1 MSEQNYNRT
10 KRTCFYSYLAMSSV
24 FTLPPL
30 LFMTFREM
38 YGISYTLLGTLV
50 LINFCT
56 QFIIDI
62 IFTLFSKHFNI
73 KNTVRIMPLLTSLG
87 LIIYAVFP
95 MLFPE
100 YAYIGLAIGT
110 VIFSVAA
117 GLAEVLVSP
126 LVAAIPSENPE
137 RDMSMLHS
145 LYAWGV
151 VVVVIISTVFIKV
164 FGAHNWMYLALFLA
178 VFPLVA
184 SVMYFIS
191 PIPDMDVSS
200 HSTDSATSKKRFVG
214 LAMCACCIFIG
225 AAAENVMTN
234 WISGY
239 IESTLGIPK
248 IYGDIFGMALFALLL
263 GFGRVLYAKIGKN
276 ISRVLLLGMI
286 GSVACYLTAAL
297 SENAY
302 IALFACI
309 LVGFSTSML
318 WPGTL
323 IFMEENVPSPGVA
336 AYALMAAGG
345 DFGSSIAPQLM
356 GIIVDKV
363 AVSSFAQSLSATLLI
378 SPEQIGM
385 KTGMLITAVF
395 PVLGVILVLS
405 MKKYF
410 SSNADR

>member
-1 MSEQNYNRT
+1 MSEPNYSKT
-10 KRTCFYSYLAMSSV
+10 KRTCYYSYLAMSSV

-38 YGISYTLLGTLV
+38 YNISYTLLGTLV

-56 QFIIDI
+56 QFIVDI

-73 KNTVRIMPLLTSLG
+73 KHTVRLMPLLTSLG
-87 LIIYAVFP
+87 LCIYAIFP

-100 YAYIGLAIGT
+100 HAYIGLAIGT

-151 VVVVIISTVFIKV
+151 VVVVLISTIFIKI
-164 FGAHNWMYLALFLA
+164 FGAHNWMYLTLFLA
-178 VFPLVA
+178 CFPLAA
-184 SVMYFIS
+184 SAMYFMS

-200 HSTDSATSKKRFVG
+200 HSADSSASKNRFVS
-214 LAMCACCIFIG
+214 LAMCTCCIFIG

-234 WISGY
+234 WVSGY

-248 IYGDIFGMALFALLL
+248 MYGDIFGMALFAVLL
-263 GFGRVLYAKIGKN
+263 GFGRVLYARIGKN

-286 GSVACYLTAAL
+286 GSVVCYLTAAL
-297 SENAY
+297 SNNVY
-302 IALFACI
+302 IALFACVM
-309 LVGFSTSML
+309 VGFSTSML

-323 IFMEENVPSPGVA
+323 IFMEENIPSADVA

-356 GIIVDKV
+356 GIIVDNV
-363 AVSSFAQSLSATLLI
+363 AASSFAQNLSAALMI

-385 KTGMLITAVF
+385 KTGMLITAAF
-395 PVLGVILVLS
+395 PALGIILVLA

-410 SSNADR
+410 SSKKI